1 MFKYQSPP
9 SSETHCFCTQYNEYQ
24 HINNLKA
31 GSIVNVVGI
40 VASFKGARK
49 SRGTDFTNSCIIFDR
64 SCTAPGS
71 GLLINF
77 FKPLE
82 KYLPLFDNNTAAI
95 LLRNLRINPYNTN
108 IQGISRINTE
118 WVLFSKEGS
127 VQSKSSNDVSLL
139 YEEELFIRDL
149 CFWWKKKDGSAPD
162 IISRKKP
169 TLICDIV
176 PNSFYEIIGE
186 IIKTFPINSNGYTIY
201 LTDYTSNSLLH
212 DYRWGKVSKWNGP
225 YGKMTIQCSLWDS
238 TATFARNK
246 LHEGEIIQVSN
257 LLSRLNRDG
266 ILEGVV
272 HGDKYYP
279 DKVFVTKTSDDV
291 YTKEL
296 IIRKSLYKKYFL
308 VDKKILEKNSKNHE
322 YEKKN
327 AILASPV
334 NINLNTTCAYQHI
347 PITPIGDILS
357 FLSPKPLF
365 IPQKFRIRARI
376 IDFLPINLED
386 FARPFCKSCQET
398 CSPDE
403 AFIWQ
408 FAFLLEG
415 QDCACIP
422 VIFFGDD
429 AQIFLNDDSIMPTN
443 LRKDK
448 KTFNLLKQKLS
459 IIYGNLEET
468 LSSGQYNR
476 IQTPWFELCIMEYI
490 VQKTK
495 TDKGQRRWRAF
506 GIKLL

>member
-1 MFKYQSPP
+1 MFNYQPL
-9 SSETHCFCTQYNEYQ
+9 SSNDTYGFRTQYNEYQ
-24 HINNLKA
+24 HISNLKA
-31 GSIVNVVGI
+31 GSIVNIIGI
-40 VASFKGARK
+40 IASFKDARK
-49 SRGTDFTNSCIIFDR
+49 SRGTDFTNSCIIFDK

-82 KYLPLFDNNTAAI
+82 NSLPLFNDNTAVI
-95 LLRNLRINPYNTN
+95 LLRNLRVNPYNLN
-108 IQGISRINTE
+108 VQGVSRIDTE
-118 WVLFSKEGS
+118 WILFNKKGNI
-127 VQSKSSNDVSLL
+127 QSKSNSNVSLL
-139 YEEELFIRDL
+139 HEEELFVRDL
-149 CFWWKKKDGSAPD
+149 CIWWKNKDGSAPD
-162 IISRKKP
+162 IISKKKL

-212 DYRWGKVSKWNGP
+212 HYQWGKVSKWNGP
-225 YGKMTIQCSLWDS
+225 YGKMTLQCSLWDS
-238 TATFARNK
+238 TAAFARNK
-246 LHEGEIIQVSN
+246 LHEGEIVQISN
-257 LLSRLNRDG
+257 LLGRLNRDG

-272 HGDKYYP
+272 HGDKHYP
-279 DKVFVTKTSDDV
+279 DKVFITKISRDEIYV
-291 YTKEL
+291 KEL
-296 IIRKSLYKKYFL
+296 IIRKSLYKSNFL
-308 VDKKILEKNSKNHE
+308 INKEIQEKNSK
-322 YEKKN
+322 
-327 AILASPV
+327 V
-334 NINLNTTCAYQHI
+334 TCAYQHI
-347 PITPIGDILS
+347 PITLIGDILS

-365 IPQKFRIRARI
+365 VPQKFRIRARV
-376 IDFLPINLED
+376 IDFLPVDLKD

-398 CSPDE
+398 YIAKCCCYTSYPPDE

-429 AQIFLNDDSIMPTN
+429 AQILLNDDSIMPTN

-448 KTFNLLKQKLS
+448 KTFNLLKQRLS
-459 IIYGNLEET
+459 IIYGNLEEAF
-468 LSSGQYNR
+468 SSEQHNR

-490 VQKTK
+490 VRKTK